1 MKMIDVIGMGP
12 GKESM
17 MTGEAA
23 QALDE
28 ADIIVGY
35 RYILISWVRAMMT
48 RKNIQLP

>member
-35 RYILISWVRAMMT
+35 PVYLDQLGARYDD
-48 RKNIQLP
+48 KEK